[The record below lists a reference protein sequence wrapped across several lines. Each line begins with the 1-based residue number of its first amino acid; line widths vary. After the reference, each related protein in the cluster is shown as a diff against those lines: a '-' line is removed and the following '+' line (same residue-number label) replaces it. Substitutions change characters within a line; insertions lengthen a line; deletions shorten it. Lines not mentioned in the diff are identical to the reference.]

1 MSHPW
6 PAAILALSVFAGVG
20 VPTASAQL
28 GTTSISPVWRESPRE
43 YPDIPAL
50 FADSVGISWDG
61 EDTVTVELRVLFLE
75 PEVAFGVEFQ
85 TLRLAPGSLVIPFQ
99 ELLEKDGFTAQPV
112 PVLRW
117 AQASRSIPG
126 TLFGPA
132 DGLWNAEYLAAV
144 VGDLAVDWEKEM
156 VSVFG
161 LTAGPGADLESVD
174 VVALVVVVPR

>member
-1 MSHPW
+1 VPRSILL
-6 PAAILALSVFAGVG
+6 PALALSLLAGAGVS
-20 VPTASAQL
+20 TASAQL
-28 GTTSISPVWRESPRE
+28 GTTSISPVWRETPRA

-85 TLRLAPGSLVIPFQ
+85 TLRLAPGSTVIPFA

-117 AQASRSIPG
+117 AQAPRSVPG
-126 TLFGPA
+126 TLFGP
-132 DGLWNAEYLAAV
+132 DTDVWSEQHLAAV
-144 VGDLAVDWEKEM
+144 IGDLAVDWAQEM
-156 VSVFG
+156 VSIFG
-161 LTAGPGADLESVD
+161 LTAGPGSDLTSVD